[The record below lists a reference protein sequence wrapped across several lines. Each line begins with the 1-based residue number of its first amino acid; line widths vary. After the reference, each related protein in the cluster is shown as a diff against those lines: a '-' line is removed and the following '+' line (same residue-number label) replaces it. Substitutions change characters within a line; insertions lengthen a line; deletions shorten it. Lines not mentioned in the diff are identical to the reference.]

1 MCAHSAPMEM
11 AMALGV
17 SPGAKHTIALL
28 TLTIAVALTISGC
41 GRALTPRTSAPL
53 DTTEWNQGALID
65 ASRAYPVAFW
75 ADACKEPEGR
85 VVASD
90 NLLTGQWLAHFSRA
104 LNEAV
109 ARAGLYDTRFGE
121 IHSSVLGGELVAG
134 EFVYKCNPDSVAL
147 VRRSATRIVQITL
160 KSADRVVVVSDRAV
174 VVVVEVH
181 VGKQTLQYQAHSIR
195 SGWDAE
201 VFSQLGRSILGD
213 PGFWQAVAAPF

>member
-53 DTTEWNQGALID
+53 D